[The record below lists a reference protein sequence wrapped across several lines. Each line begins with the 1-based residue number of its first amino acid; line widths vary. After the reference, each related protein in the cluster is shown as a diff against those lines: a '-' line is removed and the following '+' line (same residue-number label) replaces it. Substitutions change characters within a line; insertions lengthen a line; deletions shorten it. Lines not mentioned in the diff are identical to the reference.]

1 MRSARTARTAK
12 NLNNINKTKVN
23 NTSTK
28 VTSPMD
34 AKINEIIKLVSQ
46 VNANNKKF
54 IDPKNNAYAD
64 RKDILRDYFGSFE
77 DDIDSNKKITNLAS
91 SLYVNANSGLNLTK
105 SKKFYREIG
114 NADPNL
120 LDNLL
125 DSLKD
130 LQNNKNVNKTFKTW
144 KKRQDD
150 IRANYMPNAIEYI
163 KDLEN
168 GDIYDALKAIGLSD
182 DDIFDKILEKKKQG
196 QFKTSN
202 QLIEEVANS
211 YGLGDLVE
219 DLYTNIDDF

>member
-46 VNANNKKF
+46 VNSNNKKF

-64 RKDILRDYFGSFE
+64 RKNILKNHFDSIEFDIYTNSAT
-77 DDIDSNKKITNLAS
+77 TNLAS
-91 SLYVNANSGLNLTK
+91 SLYVNANKGLNLTK
-105 SKKFYREIG
+105 SKKFYRQIG
-114 NADPNL
+114 NANPNL
-120 LDNLL
+120 LDDMLN
-125 DSLKD
+125 SLKD
-130 LQNNKNVNKTFKTW
+130 LQSNKNVNKTFKTW

-150 IRANYMPNAIEYI
+150 IIANYKPNVIEYV
-163 KDLEN
+163 KELQN
-168 GDIYDALKAIGLSD
+168 GDLYDALKAKGISD
-182 DDIFDKILEKKKQG
+182 DDIFNKILEKKKQG

-211 YGLGDLVE
+211 YGLADLVE

>member
-1 MRSARTARTAK
+1 MRSARKARTAK
-12 NLNNINKTKVN
+12 NLNNINKNKVN

-54 IDPKNNAYAD
+54 IDPKNNAYSE
-64 RKDILRDYFGSFE
+64 RKDILRKHFDSIEF
-77 DDIDSNKKITNLAS
+77 DIYTNSATTNLANNF
-91 SLYVNANSGLNLTK
+91 YVNANKGLNLTK
-105 SKKFYREIG
+105 SKKFYRQIG
-114 NADPNL
+114 NANPNL
-120 LDNLL
+120 LDDML

-130 LQNNKNVNKTFKTW
+130 LQSNKNVNKTFKTW

-150 IRANYMPNAIEYI
+150 IRANYKPNVIEYV
-163 KDLEN
+163 KGLEN
-168 GDIYDALKAIGLSD
+168 GDIYDAFKAMGLSD

-211 YGLGDLVE
+211 FGLGDLVE
-219 DLYTNIDDF
+219 DLYTNIDEF

>member
-28 VTSPMD
+28 VISPMD
-34 AKINEIIKLVSQ
+34 AKINEIIRLVSQ
-46 VNANNKKF
+46 VNSNNKKF
-54 IDPKNNAYAD
+54 IDPKNNAYSD
-64 RKDILRDYFGSFE
+64 RRDILRDYFGSFE

-91 SLYVNANSGLNLTK
+91 SLYVNANKGLNLTK

-150 IRANYMPNAIEYI
+150 IRANYMPNVIEYI

-168 GDIYDALKAIGLSD
+168 GDIYKAFKDRGISD
-182 DDIFDKILEKKKQG
+182 DDIYDKLIEKKKQG

-202 QLIEEVANS
+202 QLIQEVANS
-211 YGLGDLVE
+211 YGLDDAVE

>member
-1 MRSARTARTAK
+1 MRSARKARTAK
-12 NLNNINKTKVN
+12 NLNNINKNKVN

-34 AKINEIIKLVSQ
+34 SKINEIIKLVSQ

-54 IDPKNNAYAD
+54 IDPKNNAYSD
-64 RKDILRDYFGSFE
+64 RRDILRDYFGSFE

-91 SLYVNANSGLNLTK
+91 SFYVNANKGLNLTK

-168 GDIYDALKAIGLSD
+168 GDIYDAFKAMGLTD

>member
-46 VNANNKKF
+46 VNSNNKKF
-54 IDPKNNAYAD
+54 VDPKNNAYSD
-64 RKDILRDYFGSFE
+64 RKNILKNHFDSIEFDIYTNSAT
-77 DDIDSNKKITNLAS
+77 TNLAS
-91 SLYVNANSGLNLTK
+91 SLYVNANKGLNLTK

-114 NADPNL
+114 NANPNL
-120 LDNLL
+120 LDDML

-130 LQNNKNVNKTFKTW
+130 LQSNKNVNKTFKTW

-150 IRANYMPNAIEYI
+150 IIANYKPNVIEYI
-163 KDLEN
+163 KELQN
-168 GDIYDALKAIGLSD
+168 GDLYDALKAKGISD
-182 DDIFDKILEKKKQG
+182 DDIFNKILEKKKQG

-211 YGLGDLVE
+211 YGLADLVE

>member
-1 MRSARTARTAK
+1 MLDEK
-12 NLNNINKTKVN
+12 NIKVCL
-23 NTSTK
+23 K
-28 VTSPMD
+28 
-34 AKINEIIKLVSQ
+34 EYIKQ
-46 VNANNKKF
+46 GIKKF
-54 IDPKNNAYAD
+54 IIYPFGVNGVKV
-64 RKDILRDYFGSFE
+64 RDILRDYFGSFE

-91 SLYVNANSGLNLTK
+91 SFYVNANKGLNLTK

-168 GDIYDALKAIGLSD
+168 GDIYDAFKAMGLTD